1 MLTSMEAFF
10 VVVLA
15 AALLGVGLVALMT
28 LRRMRKKMN
37 PTDFQER

>member
-1 MLTSMEAFF
+1 MLRLMEALF

-15 AALLGVGLVALMT
+15 AAMLGVGLVALMV
-28 LRRMRKKMN
+28 LRRMRKKMD

>member
-1 MLTSMEAFF
+1 MEAFF

-15 AALLGVGLVALMT
+15 VAMLGVGLAALMV
-28 LRRMRKKMN
+28 LRRMKKKMD